1 MNYQE
6 LLEGTRMLF
15 VNYLNKI
22 CITVVWVTILG
33 FPIQASGTDNLH
45 KHIKK
50 KQTDITHRDYS
61 SNFNVFVLD
70 SFLEEKRKLC
80 EQKKWKDISL
90 ASVNIQNINGNCRL
104 KLNDTLLNG
113 LYNIELSDN
122 FYFAGTF
129 KNGIL
134 DGIAVGYY
142 GSPYPIYFSFGEYRD
157 GIPFNG
163 SFFFFPEKGGLFS
176 YRLLHYKKGTFCK
189 ITNINSSL
197 APFTNELDE
206 QGKIINGY
214 DLINFYSPNNII
226 FLEVKNGIKIQQV
239 NIKFFEKSGFSDRL
253 AREHFKTILVSAKDN
268 REKSK
273 MLNQKK

>member
-1 MNYQE
+1 
-6 LLEGTRMLF
+6 MLF
-15 VNYLNKI
+15 VNYLNKM
-22 CITVVWVTILG
+22 CIIVVWATILG
-33 FPIQASGTDNLH
+33 FQIQASETDDLH

-50 KQTDITHRDYS
+50 MQTNITNRDYS

-70 SFLEEKRKLC
+70 SFLEKKRKLC
-80 EQKKWKDISL
+80 EQKKWKNIPLTSIK
-90 ASVNIQNINGNCRL
+90 IQNTNGNCRL
-104 KLNDTLLNG
+104 KLNDTPLNG
-113 LYNIELSDN
+113 LYNIELSDT

-142 GSPYPIYFSFGEYRD
+142 GSPYPIYFSFGVYRD

-176 YRLLHYKKGTFCK
+176 YRLLHYKKGTFYK

-206 QGKIINGY
+206 QGKIVNGY
-214 DLINFYSPNNII
+214 DLVNFYSPDNIV
-226 FLEVKNGIKIQQV
+226 LREVKNGIKIQQV
-239 NIKFFEKSGFSDRL
+239 NIKFFEKNGFSDRL
-253 AREHFKTILVSAKDN
+253 AQEHFKAILVSAKDS

>member
-1 MNYQE
+1 
-6 LLEGTRMLF
+6 MLF

-22 CITVVWVTILG
+22 CITVVWVTIWG
-33 FPIQASGTDNLH
+33 FSTQASEIDNLH

-80 EQKKWKDISL
+80 EQKKWKDIPL

-142 GSPYPIYFSFGEYRD
+142 GSPYPIYFSFGVYRD

-176 YRLLHYKKGTFCK
+176 YRLLHYKKGTFYK

-197 APFTNELDE
+197 APFTNELDGR
-206 QGKIINGY
+206 GKIVNGY
-214 DLINFYSPNNII
+214 ELIDFSSPNDITL
-226 FLEVKNGIKIQQV
+226 LEIKNGIPRQQK
-239 NIKFFEKSGFSDRL
+239 NIKAFEKIGFSDRL
-253 AREHFKTILVSAKDN
+253 EKEYFKAVLDSAKNN
-268 REKSK
+268 REKGK
-273 MLNQKK
+273 ILKK